1 MLEHIGMACLTVG
14 PLLNLFS
21 CSFIKFHNIQH
32 PFIFRRKWMIS
43 ELLEITGILFL
54 DISCIDMEEH
64 FVFLAE
70 FVGFAILSLASALNL
85 IFPNNDESKY
95 PIVGWKTDM
104 TTSVDCSGLLILTVV
119 AFAQFLSKLSKSK
132 RQSTHG
138 LLPLTKHD
146 IDRDPANSE
155 RLQHRGYDRA
165 NHSSNGHY
173 SNGQQEGNGANGD
186 SNLEKRKYGSSHI
199 HSL

>member
-1 MLEHIGMACLTVG
+1 MACLTVG

-70 FVGFAILSLASALNL
+70 FVGFGILSLASALNL
-85 IFPNNDESKY
+85 IFPNYDVSKY
-95 PIVGWKTDM
+95 PLIGWKTDM
-104 TTSVDCSGLLILTVV
+104 TTSVDCTGLLILTIV
-119 AFAQFLSKLSKSK
+119 AFAQFLQKLSKSK
-132 RQSTHG
+132 KSSHG

-146 IDRDPANSE
+146 IDRESANSE
-155 RLQHRGYDRA
+155 RLQHRGYDRTGQA
-165 NHSSNGHY
+165 SNGHY
-173 SNGQQEGNGANGD
+173 SNGQQDGNGAHGD
-186 SNLEKRKYGSSHI
+186 SNFDKRKYGSHI